1 MNEQQLDYNKTT
13 GVSCESCKNETFRGV
28 VFLRKLSRFV
38 SPDGQD
44 HVVPMESMECAK
56 CGHINADF
64 NPNPIVSSPKEDVSI
79 EDKQESA
86 DS

>member
-1 MNEQQLDYNKTT
+1 
-13 GVSCESCKNETFRGV
+13 
-28 VFLRKLSRFV
+28 
-38 SPDGQD
+38 
-44 HVVPMESMECAK
+44 MESMECAK